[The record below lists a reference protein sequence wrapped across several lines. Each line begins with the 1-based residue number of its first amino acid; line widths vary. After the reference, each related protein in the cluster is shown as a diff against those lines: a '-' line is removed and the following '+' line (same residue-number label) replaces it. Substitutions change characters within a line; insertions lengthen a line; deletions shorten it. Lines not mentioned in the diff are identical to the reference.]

1 LERYGEVTNIITWK
15 QDRFNE
21 TYLQDLQVT
30 DLKMVGETEL
40 EIAGYPHAAMAFIL
54 HARG

>member
-1 LERYGEVTNIITWK
+1 LERYGEGTDILALK

-21 TYLQDLQVT
+21 TYLQVT
-30 DLKMVGETEL
+30 DLTMVGEPGL